1 MEAAFVVRELWSST
15 RGHCCEGR
23 LIWTNTLLRRSMS
36 PSLCGKKKKKKN
48 SPPPFCASSVSHCVC
63 VCVCVCVLYTFMHM
77 YVCRKRT
84 GGRKKKEKTECV
96 HSRACCHSTA
106 LSLLSVCW
114 EYVVLSSH
122 RRSKLL
128 NVKVVL
134 VPVPGRT
141 GLRVWNVKW
150 CLHNLHVV
158 PWQQGESVAL
168 DKSESVSHATA
179 HLWAPLGLLLYIY
192 CYICVCLSY
201 RPSVRMPYHIAP
213 CFRNTVYTRQDKEG
227 KISISIYW
235 CMIIRLYQHQDQF
248 KIVLVVHWLVT
259 GRIVPL
265 LFPPC
270 VQNVCSCTF

>member
-1 MEAAFVVRELWSST
+1 
-15 RGHCCEGR
+15 
-23 LIWTNTLLRRSMS
+23 
-36 PSLCGKKKKKKN
+36 
-48 SPPPFCASSVSHCVC
+48 
-63 VCVCVCVLYTFMHM
+63 MHA
-77 YVCRKRT
+77 
-84 GGRKKKEKTECV
+84 G
-96 HSRACCHSTA
+96 ACCHSTA

-192 CYICVCLSY
+192 CYMCVCLSY
-201 RPSVRMPYHIAP
+201 HPSVRMPYHIAS
-213 CFRNTVYTRQDKEG
+213 CFHNTMYTRQEREG
-227 KISISIYW
+227 KNKSAQLKWVIWISISVDLS
-235 CMIIRLYQHQDQF
+235 MNMGL
-248 KIVLVVHWLVT
+248 
-259 GRIVPL
+259 
-265 LFPPC
+265 
-270 VQNVCSCTF
+270 